1 MPSKIDRPVV
11 FAGYRD
17 WADRIL
23 ETLTVR
29 CGDLAIIRVDT
40 PEALSAAIE
49 GNRPGLVLLAGWSWI
64 LPEQELAAQP
74 VFGLHPS
81 DLPDYAGGSPI
92 QHQII
97 DGVRDSKLTLFRL
110 TPQLDHGPTVYKAD
124 LSLDGH
130 LDEIFGRIADAGAD
144 LMERLLRAFPN
155 HPEQQEA
162 ISGGQAKIRRRL
174 KPDTSRLEKSELG
187 GFTCEELYNLIRAR
201 EDPYPNVYIEDES
214 GRLLFKRVEFQR
226 KESK

>member
-23 ETLTVR
+23 EMLTVR
-29 CGDLAIIRVDT
+29 CGGMEFVRVDS
-40 PEALSAAIE
+40 PEALSAAIDGE
-49 GNRPGLVLLAGWSWI
+49 QPGLVLLAGWSWI
-64 LPEQELAAQP
+64 LPEAELEKQP

-110 TPQLDHGPTVYKAD
+110 TPKLDHGPTVFKAD

-130 LDEIFGRIADAGAD
+130 LDEIFERISTAGAD
-144 LMERLLRAFPN
+144 LMERLLNEFPD
-155 HPEQQEA
+155 HPEIREPVPDD
-162 ISGGQAKIRRRL
+162 QAKTRRRL
-174 KPDTSRLEKSELG
+174 KPDASRLEKAELG

-201 EDPYPNVYIEDES
+201 EDPYPNVYVEDET
-214 GRLLFKRVEFQR
+214 GRLYFKRVEFQR
-226 KESK
+226 KV